1 MSSPLPNGKQASRK
15 QRPQPTFLPVLH
27 VYSRGVI
34 ENKIRGSQHFQ
45 HPLSHALENKSTLF
59 LLRQLCHFSTKIG
72 KQEITGNDTILD
84 VQQEI
89 SREIPHQKRCTISDS
104 IPLRSEPLV
113 QIIPSSPIACFHMAT
128 LSSRTTL
135 IISIVSAFPLKH

>member
-15 QRPQPTFLPVLH
+15 QRPQPTFLPVIH
-27 VYSRGVI
+27 GYSRGVI

-45 HPLSHALENKSTLF
+45 HPL
-59 LLRQLCHFSTKIG
+59 RQLGHFSTKIG
-72 KQEITGNDTILD
+72 KQEITGNDTIRD
-84 VQQEI
+84 GQQEI